1 MPISTEIVQRSVFTF
16 CRENNVEVSFNKT
29 KRMAG
34 RKCFYL
40 FKKRNPRISL
50 RKAQH
55 MNPGRAMKLNR
66 VVVSDYFEK
75 LQTVLTMIDAHDKPQ
90 LIYNMDEKGCRLA
103 LHKQQKVLAER
114 GSFSGT

>member
-16 CRENNVEVSFNKT
+16 CRENNVEVPFNKT
-29 KRMAG
+29 KRMAE
-34 RKCFYL
+34 
-40 FKKRNPRISL
+40 KKRNPRISL

-114 GSFSGT
+114 GAFSGT